1 MEADFDAHCT
11 ILQALC
17 SKAREILVEECNVQR
32 VDAPVTA
39 MTSKLRKIASFPSS
53 LCTASKSYVISS
65 VVFNLFMVAADIQ
78 DLRGHPW
85 PVLRFGGAV
94 QGRKGSRQLLIGSA
108 VEFDPF

>member
-65 VVFNLFMVAADIQ
+65 VVLICSWLLRISKICGDIHGQFYDLVELFKAE
-78 DLRGHPW
+78 
-85 PVLRFGGAV
+85 
-94 QGRKGSRQLLIGSA
+94 KGL
-108 VEFDPF
+108 VNC

>member
-1 MEADFDAHCT
+1 
-11 ILQALC
+11 
-17 SKAREILVEECNVQR
+17 
-32 VDAPVTA
+32 
-39 MTSKLRKIASFPSS
+39 
-53 LCTASKSYVISS
+53 
-65 VVFNLFMVAADIQ
+65 MVAADIQ